1 MKRLLQELLLVFSC
15 CCVYNVAA
23 QPYYFRHYQVENG
36 LSNNTVNCCAQD
48 KNGFLWFGTKE
59 GLNRFDGYR
68 FKLFN
73 TGENERSL
81 YPDNI
86 YSLFCDEKGI
96 VWVGCQKGL
105 YWFNTEKECLVRFT
119 VPVTDVWDLQADK
132 SGQLWFISRGNVCR
146 YNFARKQ
153 LKIYSVAS
161 YFEAT
166 SICMARNGSMW
177 FSGVNGRIYTL
188 DTATEKFE
196 AFNVFSHSAKPT
208 SYLIQKIRP
217 AAQKSIYI
225 GTTSQG
231 LKEFDIEKGDY
242 KDILTYNP
250 DKTTIFIRDILDNGN
265 GEFWF
270 ATESGIFILQAGTG
284 NFVNLKKKFSDP
296 YSLSDNAIYSLCK
309 DKEGSIW
316 AGTFFG
322 GVNYYAKQYAT
333 FQKYFPDN
341 TDNAISGNAV
351 REVCEDSYGHL
362 WIGTEDAGL
371 NKLNKATG
379 AITHFEPSGDHTSI
393 AYTNIHGLLATG
405 NHLWIGTFEHGLDI
419 MDINTGKVIKRYT
432 AGPAKNELKSN
443 FTLCLFQ
450 SSAGD
455 IFIGTNNGFFKY
467 NKITDDFEQP
477 ATLPAHLFITSI
489 YEDHTHSLWIATH
502 SNGLFLFNPVTR
514 QLTQFMNDPNNKN
527 SITNNN
533 INAVYE
539 DSGTNVWLSTEGG
552 GLCKLGSDRK
562 TITRYTTKNGLPSN
576 FIFKVLEDDQKKL
589 WITTSRGLVNA
600 DPASETFSIYTKANG
615 LLNDQFNYHSGY
627 KDAQGT
633 LYFGSVKGMI
643 SFNPGSF
650 TQNNFVPPI
659 YITGFQVHNKE
670 VEIKDSS
677 YLERSILYTDKITLP
692 YDHSSFSIDFA
703 ALSFT
708 SPEMTHYSYTM
719 AGLDK
724 DWTWLKSNRKVYFTN
739 LSPGTY
745 TFKIKVAS
753 GTRQPENI
761 KALVI
766 QVSPPVWATW
776 YAYLLYIA
784 AFTGLCYYLVRTY
797 HNRIEDKKEK
807 EIYEAKINFFTI
819 VAHEIRTP
827 LTLIKGPVENLQEKI
842 DELPDIKEDV
852 LTMERNTNRL
862 VALITQILDFRQ
874 TETKGF
880 SIDFTKVD
888 ISAVLEEEYRNFM
901 PVAKKRNLSYTADF
915 PPTHLF
921 AMADEEAL
929 HKIFSNLFSNAVK
942 YADTAV
948 HVQLIPP
955 DKANLFFSITISN
968 DGYIIPAEMKEKIF
982 EPFYRLKETLK
993 QKGTGIGLALARSL
1007 AELHNGNLYLKEPKD
1022 GLNSFVL
1029 RLPLQPQDNTA
1040 NVRKNKKLLMTA
1052 K

>member
-1 MKRLLQELLLVFSC
+1 MKRLLQNWVFIFLC
-15 CCVYNVAA
+15 CAVYNADG

-36 LSNNTVNCCAQD
+36 LSNNTVNCCTQD

-81 YPDNI
+81 YPDDI
-86 YSLFCDEKGI
+86 YSVFCDKNGI
-96 VWVGCQKGL
+96 LWVGCQKGL
-105 YWFNTEKECLVRFT
+105 YWFDTEKEGLVRFGAD
-119 VPVTDVWDLQADK
+119 VTDVWDLQADNN
-132 SGQLWFISRGNVCR
+132 GGLWFISRGNVCR
-146 YNFARKQ
+146 YDFAGKR
-153 LKIYSVAS
+153 LKIYPAGR

-166 SICMARNGSMW
+166 SLCMARNGAMW
-177 FSGVNGRIYTL
+177 FSGVNGLIYKL
-188 DTATEKFE
+188 DTTTEKFKP
-196 AFNVFSHSAKPT
+196 FNVFSHSPKPT

-217 AAQKSIYI
+217 ARQTSIYI

-231 LKEFDIEKGDY
+231 LKEFDTGSEEY

-250 DKTTIFIRDILDNGN
+250 DKTTIFVRDILDNGN
-265 GEFWF
+265 NEFWF
-270 ATESGIFILQAGTG
+270 ATESGIFILAAGTG
-284 NFVNLKKKFSDP
+284 NFTNLKKKFSDP

-309 DKEGSIW
+309 DREGSVW

-322 GVNYYAKQYAT
+322 GVNYYARQYAT
-333 FQKYFPDN
+333 FEKYFPDN
-341 TDNAISGNAV
+341 THNAISGNAV
-351 REVCEDSYGHL
+351 REICEDHYGNL

-379 AITHFEPSGDHTSI
+379 AITHFKPSGDHTSI

-405 NHLWIGTFEHGLDI
+405 NHLWIGTFEHGLDL

-443 FTLCLFQ
+443 FTLCLLQ
-450 SSAGD
+450 SSAGE
-455 IFIGTNNGFFKY
+455 IFAGTNNGFFKY
-467 NKITDDFEQP
+467 NKPTDDFEQP
-477 ATLPAHLFITSI
+477 ATLPEHLFVTSI
-489 YEDHTHSLWIATH
+489 YEDHTHALWIATH
-502 SNGLFLFNPVTR
+502 SNGLFLFDPMTR
-514 QLTQFMNDPNNKN
+514 QVKQFMNEPDNKN

-539 DSGTNVWLSTEGG
+539 DSYKNVWLSTEGG
-552 GLCKLGSDRK
+552 GLCKLGGNRK
-562 TITRYTTKNGLPSN
+562 TITRYTAKNGLPSN
-576 FIFKVLEDDQKKL
+576 FIFKVLEDNQKKL

-600 DPASETFSIYTKANG
+600 DPANATFTVYTRANG

-643 SFNPGSF
+643 SFNPDNF
-650 TQNNFVPPI
+650 TQNNLVPPI

-677 YLERSILYTDKITLP
+677 YLERSILYTDRITLP

-719 AGLDK
+719 TGLDR
-724 DWTWLKSNRKVYFTN
+724 DWTWLQSNRKVYFTN

-745 TFKIKVAS
+745 TFQIKVAPDNH
-753 GTRQPENI
+753 QPEKI
-761 KALVI
+761 RSLTI
-766 QVSPPVWATW
+766 HITPPFWATW
-776 YAYLLYIA
+776 YAYLLYVA
-784 AFTGLCYYLVRTY
+784 AFISLCYYLVRTY
-797 HNRIEDKKEK
+797 HSRIEDKKEK

-827 LTLIKGPVENLQEKI
+827 LTLIKGPVENLHEKI
-842 DELPDIKEDV
+842 DELPAIKEDV
-852 LTMERNTNRL
+852 LTMERNTSRL

-880 SIDFTKVD
+880 SIDFAKVD
-888 ISAVLEEEYRNFM
+888 ISAVLEEEYLNFM
-901 PVAKKRNLSYTADF
+901 PMAKKRNLHYTADL
-915 PPTHLF
+915 PATHVF

-942 YADTAV
+942 YAGTAV
-948 HVQLIPP
+948 HVQLTPP
-955 DKANLFFSITISN
+955 DKTCHFFTITISN

-982 EPFYRLKETLK
+982 EPFYRLKETVK

-1007 AELHNGNLYLKEPKD
+1007 AELHNGNLYLKEPKEA
-1022 GLNSFVL
+1022 LNTFVL
-1029 RLPLQPQDNTA
+1029 RLPIHPPDIGA
-1040 NVRKNKKLLMTA
+1040 SARKNKKLLMTA